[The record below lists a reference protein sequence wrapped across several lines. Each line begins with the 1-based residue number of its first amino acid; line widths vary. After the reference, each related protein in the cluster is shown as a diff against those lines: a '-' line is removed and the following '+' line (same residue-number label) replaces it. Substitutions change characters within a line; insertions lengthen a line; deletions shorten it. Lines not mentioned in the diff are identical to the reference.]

1 MKPINKII
9 LSISILLLAQ
19 LSFAADQEAGEKHE
33 KTVIGHEQSSTGAKV
48 NIYGGDLATVD
59 IWGAYITAH
68 NTRDLDAIHKANA
81 DDFMGW
87 AANGIIVNG
96 PAAQA
101 AFLKEWFAASSP
113 KWTMKYAIANEV
125 ADEDGGVQQWVTSA
139 YTVTDTIDGKEVASE
154 EIYDVRIENGKVK
167 NIYVAARAII
177 PAE

>member
-19 LSFAADQEAGEKHE
+19 LSFAADHEAGEKHE
-33 KTVIGHEQSSTGAKV
+33 KTVIGSEQSSTGAKL

-101 AFLKEWFAASSP
+101 FLKEWFAASSP
-113 KWTMKYAIANEV
+113 SLYR
-125 ADEDGGVQQWVTSA
+125 D
-139 YTVTDTIDGKEVASE
+139 
-154 EIYDVRIENGKVK
+154 
-167 NIYVAARAII
+167 
-177 PAE
+177 